1 MTVTREH
8 YSDIGYDSLLVPA
21 VRNADANSTAVDTD
35 GFQSVTLVAHVG
47 ASADTLNATNKIEI
61 EVQESDTTTD
71 GDFTAV
77 ANADLT
83 NYVTGTNAGTVAVV
97 NSNATASTL
106 YKVGYKGTKRY
117 VRLVYNFSG
126 THSTG
131 TVTAASATKGHPAIA
146 PVNASI

>member
-21 VRNADANSTAVDTD
+21 VRNADTNSTAVDTD

-47 ASADTLNATNKIEI
+47 ASADTLNSTNKIEI
-61 EVQESDTTTD
+61 EIEESDD
-71 GDFTAV
+71 NSDFTNV
-77 ANADLT
+77 ANANLT
-83 NYVTGTNAGTVAVV
+83 NYVTGTNVGTVAVV

-131 TVTAASATKGHPAIA
+131 TVTAASATKGHPHIA
-146 PVNASI
+146 PVNAST

>member
-21 VRNADANSTAVDTD
+21 VRNADTNSTAVDTD

-47 ASADTLNATNKIEI
+47 ASADTLNSTNKIEI
-61 EVQESDTTTD
+61 EVEESDNNS
-71 GDFTAV
+71 DFTDV
-77 ANADLT
+77 ANANLT
-83 NYVTGTNAGTVAVV
+83 NYVTGTNVGTVAVV

-131 TVTAASATKGHPAIA
+131 TVTAASATKGHPHIA
-146 PVNASI
+146 PVNAST

>member
-21 VRNADANSTAVDTD
+21 VRNADTNSTAVDTD
-35 GFQSVTLVAHVG
+35 GFQSVTLIAHVG
-47 ASADTLNATNKIEI
+47 ASADTLNSTNKIEI
-61 EVQESDTTTD
+61 EVEESDDNTTFTD
-71 GDFTAV
+71 V
-77 ANADLT
+77 ANANLT
-83 NYVTGTNAGTVAVV
+83 NYTTGTNAGTVAVV

-131 TVTAASATKGHPAIA
+131 TVTAASATKGHPHIA
-146 PVNASI
+146 PVNAST